1 MARRDARAL
10 DHKTL
15 EEMRIRAVEAVQ
27 SGQRVEVVA
36 EAMGLSRS
44 TVFGWMARYR
54 VGGWDALMKAKPV
67 SGRPAKITASQME
80 WIYRTI
86 ASKTPQQYRFE
97 FALWTLDL
105 VRWLIGERF
114 GIRLSKTSTWRLMKQ
129 MGLSAQRPLW
139 RALEQDA
146 EAVERWKREQYPRI
160 QELAKAEKA
169 SIWFADEAGVRS
181 DYHRGTTWAPVG
193 QTPVVRTT
201 GARYRWNRISAV
213 SARGDMRF
221 MLTAK
226 SVTAKVFVE
235 FLRRLITGTQRP
247 VYLIVDGHPSHRS
260 SLVRQ
265 FLRNNEGRHPPVLPA
280 AVLGGIEPGRAGLAG
295 GQVTRRRPK
304 DGGQQAGAE
313 AAPAAGHAPV
323 AACAPQDQS
332 FLPNARNR
340 VRHGGVNLLTCGTV
354 SMPKSPADYTSK
366 T

>member
-15 EEMRIRAVEAVQ
+15 EEMRIRAIEAVQ
-27 SGQRVEVVA
+27 SGQRVEVVV
-36 EAMGLSRS
+36 ETMGLSRS

-54 VGGWDALMKAKPV
+54 AGGQDALKAKPV
-67 SGRPAKITASQME
+67 PGRPARITASQME

-86 ASKTPQQYRFE
+86 AGKTPQQYRFE

-114 GIRLSKTSTWRLMKQ
+114 GIRLGKTSTWRLMKQ

-146 EAVERWKREQYPRI
+146 EAVERWKREQYPGI
-160 QELAKAEKA
+160 QALAKAEKA

-181 DYHRGTTWAPVG
+181 DSHRGTTWAPVG
-193 QTPVVRTT
+193 QTPVVRTA
-201 GARYRWNRISAV
+201 GARYRWNMISAV

-235 FLRRLITGTQRP
+235 FLRRLITGAKRP
-247 VYLIVDGHPSHRS
+247 VYLIVDGRPSHRS
-260 SLVRQ
+260 SIVRE
-265 FLRNNEGRHPPVLPA
+265 FLRRNEGRIRLFYLPPYSPELNPD
-280 AVLGGIEPGRAGLAG
+280 E
-295 GQVTRRRPK
+295 QVWREVK
-304 DGGQQAGAE
+304 
-313 AAPAAGHAPV
+313 
-323 AACAPQDQS
+323 S
-332 FLPNARNR
+332 
-340 VRHGGVNLLTCGTV
+340 HGGGRKTVASKQELKQHLLRALRQLQRAPHKIRVAFQTPETAYV
-354 SMPKSPADYTSK
+354 LAA
-366 T
+366 

>member
-36 EAMGLSRS
+36 ETMGLSRS

-54 VGGWDALMKAKPV
+54 AGGWEALKTKPV
-67 SGRPAKITASQME
+67 PGRPAKITVSQME

-86 ASKTPQQYRFE
+86 AGKTPQQYRFE

-169 SIWFADEAGVRS
+169 SIWFADKAGVRS

-193 QTPVVRTT
+193 QTPVVRTI
-201 GARYRWNRISAV
+201 GARYRWNMISAV

-235 FLRRLITGTQRP
+235 FLRRLITGAKQP
-247 VYLIVDGHPSHRS
+247 VFLIVDGHPSHRS

-265 FLRNNEGRHPPVLPA
+265 FLRNNEGRIRLFYLPPYSPELNPD
-280 AVLGGIEPGRAGLAG
+280 E
-295 GQVTRRRPK
+295 QVWREVK
-304 DGGQQAGAE
+304 
-313 AAPAAGHAPV
+313 
-323 AACAPQDQS
+323 S
-332 FLPNARNR
+332 
-340 VRHGGVNLLTCGTV
+340 HGGGRKTVASKQELKQHLLRALRQLQRAPHKIRAFFQTPETAYA
-354 SMPKSPADYTSK
+354 MAA
-366 T
+366 